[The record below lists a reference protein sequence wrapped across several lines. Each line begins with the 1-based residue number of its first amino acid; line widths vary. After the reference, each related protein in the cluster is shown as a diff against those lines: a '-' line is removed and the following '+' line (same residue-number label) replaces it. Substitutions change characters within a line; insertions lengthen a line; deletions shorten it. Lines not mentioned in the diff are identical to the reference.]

1 MKASGVRLALW
12 KKAAAEYLRMDSAV
26 ARSLF
31 GLGLVITARLL
42 IAVGKRGPGFRMLAR
57 AHRAGVAKFARDS
70 TENLARGAAAAA
82 RADTSHWLVE
92 VYDAHVA
99 TRHLGAKT
107 ADEAGVVESML
118 GQRALVMK
126 GAGAGEKGVLNLHY
140 SGFFPVFARLF
151 DVEKVAR
158 RYYLVL
164 EPSWS
169 GFYDPDLLFWTR
181 YRFPVF
187 VQASEPE
194 DARTLEAVGANLV
207 PTPTAANWWVDHR
220 LFRPIPGKPKP
231 FDVVMIAAWAGYKRH
246 ERFFAGLR
254 TLKRRGTPLR
264 ALLLGYRIDRTRADV
279 EALARYYEIA
289 DLVEAR
295 EGIDYEAMNDHV
307 TSAKV
312 GVIWSRREGVNRAV
326 IECLFAGVP
335 CLLREGFNYGFRYP
349 FLNDETGCRVATES
363 QLPDVLWDM
372 VQNPAAYH
380 PRDWVLKH
388 MSCQAGAEALSR
400 VIGEY
405 ARKHGEAWSV
415 GDGGVVPKVTRV
427 HGQEYWDPA
436 DSGRFAPDYEY
447 LRTCVRPEFQ
457 V

>member
-1 MKASGVRLALW
+1 VRLALW

-26 ARSLF
+26 ARGL
-31 GLGLVITARLL
+31 LGLAMVIAARLL
-42 IAVGKRGPGFRMLAR
+42 IRVGRKGAGFRLLAR
-57 AHRAGVAKFARDS
+57 AHRAGIATGARQSTERLARD
-70 TENLARGAAAAA
+70 AAAAA
-82 RADTSHWLVE
+82 RADTSHWLLG
-92 VYDAHVA
+92 VYDAYIA
-99 TRHLGAKT
+99 DQRPGPKT
-107 ADEAGVVESML
+107 ARYFENPAGML
-118 GQRALVMK
+118 GPIALVMK
-126 GAGAGEKGVLNLHY
+126 AAGDEKGVINLHY
-140 SGFFPVFARLF
+140 SGYFPVFARLF

-181 YRFPVF
+181 YKFPVF

-194 DARTLEAVGANLV
+194 DARTLEAIGANLI

-220 LFRPIPGKPKP
+220 LFRPVPGRPKP
-231 FDVVMIAAWAGYKRH
+231 FDAVMIAAWAGYKRH

-254 TLKRRGTPLR
+254 ALKRRGTPLR
-264 ALLLGYRIDRTRADV
+264 ALLLGYKIDRTRTNI
-279 EALARYYEIA
+279 EALARYYGIA
-289 DLVEAR
+289 ELIEAR

-312 GVIWSRREGVNRAV
+312 GVLWSRREGVNRAV

-372 VQNPAAYH
+372 VQNHAAFT

-405 ARKHGEAWSV
+405 AAKRGEAWS
-415 GDGGVVPKVTRV
+415 GGVVPKVTRV

-436 DSGRFAPDYEY
+436 DAERFAPDYEY
-447 LRTCVRPEFQ
+447 LRTCVR
-457 V
+457 